1 MEQTL
6 DILIVGGGPIGLAC
20 GIEAKK
26 AGLSYVIIEKGCLVN
41 SLFNYPLHMT
51 FFSTADRLEIGNY
64 PFPSIQPK
72 PNRMEALEYYR
83 RVADVS
89 ALNIRLFEEVQR
101 ISPDEFEEKYE
112 ILSSK
117 ATYRARHVI
126 IATGFYDI
134 PNLLNIPGEH
144 LPKVKHYYYDPHFF
158 YKQKVLVVGANNSA
172 ADVAL
177 ETWRRGAEVTMV
189 VRQPELQ
196 SIKYWVKPDLQN
208 RIDEGSIKA
217 YFNAALTEVREDEV
231 DILGPEGK
239 TTLANDYVMAMTG
252 YQPNF
257 DFLQQIGI
265 TLTNDE
271 KRHPTH
277 NPDTMETNMP
287 RMYLAGVV
295 CGGMDT
301 RVWFIENSRI
311 HAVKIVKDIL
321 SKQRK

>member
-1 MEQTL
+1 MEDTL

-26 AGLSYVIIEKGCLVN
+26 VDLSYVIIEKGCLVN

-51 FFSTADRLEIGNY
+51 FFSTADRLEIGGY
-64 PFPSIQPK
+64 PFPSIHPK

-83 RVADVS
+83 KVADVS
-89 ALNIRLFEEVQR
+89 DLDIRLFEEVQS
-101 ISPDEFEEKYE
+101 IKPVSDKVYQVDT
-112 ILSSK
+112 SK
-117 ATYRARHVI
+117 AKYKARHVI

-134 PNLLNIPGEH
+134 PNMLDIPGED
-144 LPKVKHYYYDPHFF
+144 LPKVKHYYYDPHYF
-158 YKQKVLVVGANNSA
+158 YKQKVVVVGANNSA

-189 VRQPELQ
+189 VRESGLQ

-217 YFNAALTEVREDEV
+217 YFNATLAAVRADEV
-231 DILGPEGK
+231 DILTPTGSV
-239 TTLANDYVMAMTG
+239 TIANDYVMAMTG

-257 DFLQQIGI
+257 GFLEKVGI
-265 TLTNDE
+265 ALSHDE

-277 NPDTMETNMP
+277 NPETMETNMP
-287 RMYLAGVV
+287 RIYLAGVV

-301 RVWFIENSRI
+301 RKWFIENSRI
-311 HAVKIVKDIL
+311 HAVKIVRHIL
-321 SKQRK
+321 EKENS